1 MSSRYFVFCFL
12 YLYTNAVI
20 GQKKELITVVVEP
33 YKSVQFYEHFKR
45 MILITEPV
53 GIEHIENFE
62 FEWGYRYTLKV
73 ESEELD
79 SWLSDGTTHDYK
91 LKEIISKERM
101 DSTYEFSL
109 LLDYHRYYYDE
120 GDTSMDYT
128 LKRESDSNF
137 VYFEEVQMEIPIKW
151 MDTFKAL
158 KTAENGRRAHFV
170 FLKPDH
176 LRLVG
181 F

>member
-45 MILITEPV
+45 MVLITEPV

-101 DSTYEFSL
+101 DSTYEFTL

-128 LKRESDSNF
+128 LKRESDSSF

-158 KTAENGRRAHFV
+158 KTAENGRRAGFV